1 MSDQQRLLRA
11 LMRQHLAAFAQKTFH
26 ALEPGTPYCHSWH
39 LDHLAWQLGRIADG
53 EVRRLIINVPPR
65 SMKSITVSVAFT
77 AWLLGRDPTKRILCA
92 SYASDL
98 ARKHAI
104 DTRHIME
111 SDWYR
116 ELFPRC
122 ELVARRQR
130 DTELVTTLRGGRLAF
145 GLGGALTGRGADV
158 IILDDPMK
166 ASSATSEADRRR
178 AIEYYEGTLVS
189 RLNNK
194 RRGAIVLVMQRL
206 HEADLCGHL
215 VERAREDWEVVHLPA
230 IAVEDGVFPLS
241 SRPDHVHRRR
251 CGEALQ
257 PDREP
262 RDLLEGLRRELGSRT
277 FEAQYQQTPVPAGG
291 NLIRR
296 EWLRHYRERPVTF
309 DRVVV
314 SWDTA
319 STLGETSDWSVGLV
333 WGVRDQD
340 FYLLDAVRQRVEF
353 HQLRRAVLRLHERW
367 NADVT
372 LIERTALGHAL
383 LQDLRRTSPL
393 RPILLPA
400 RLDKVAR
407 CEAQSA
413 RFEEGRVYLP
423 AEAPW
428 LGVYEAELLA
438 FPNGRHDDQVDAT
451 SYALHYLTN
460 WLRRVRPPARR
471 SRESIRGETRTRQ
484 APDVQAATAEL
495 AASVPAGAKERI
507 EDGRRIIYVPAST
520 PIPTPWEHEPPSGR
534 TIRRSVRR
542 RDGA

>member
-1 MSDQQRLLRA
+1 MSDHGRLLRA
-11 LMRQHLAAFAQKTFH
+11 LLRQNLAAFAQKTFH

-39 LDHLAWQLGRIADG
+39 LDHLAWQLGRVARG

-92 SYASDL
+92 SYAADL

-104 DTRHIME
+104 DTRHIMD
-111 SDWYR
+111 SAWFQ

-130 DTELVTTLRGGRLAF
+130 DTELLTTLKGGRLSF

-189 RLNNK
+189 RLNDK

-215 VERAREDWEVVHLPA
+215 LARAPEDWEVVHLPA
-230 IAVEDGVFPLS
+230 IAVEDGEFRLS
-241 SRPDHVHRRR
+241 DRPGHVHRRF
-251 CGEALQ
+251 CGDALQ
-257 PDREP
+257 ADREP
-262 RDLLEGLRRELGSRT
+262 CELLDGLRRELGSRT
-277 FEAQYQQTPVPAGG
+277 FEAQYQQTPTPASG

-296 EWLRHYRERPVTF
+296 EWLRSYSERPAAF
-309 DRVVV
+309 SRVVV
-314 SWDTA
+314 TWDTA
-319 STLGETSDWSVGLV
+319 STLGETSDWSVGQV
-333 WGVRDQD
+333 WGVCDQD
-340 FYLLDAVRQRVEF
+340 FYLLNVVRQRLEF
-353 HQLRRAVLRLHERW
+353 PQLRRAVLKLHADW
-367 NADVT
+367 DADVT
-372 LIERTALGHAL
+372 LIEKTALGHAL

-413 RFEEGRVYLP
+413 RFEEGRVHLP

-428 LGVYEAELLA
+428 LGAYLSELLA

-451 SYALHYLTN
+451 SYALHYLTD
-460 WLRRVRPPARR
+460 WLRRARPPVRR
-471 SRESIRGETRTRQ
+471 SRESIRPLSSRRRAVDPEIV
-484 APDVQAATAEL
+484 AAEPDALIPE
-495 AASVPAGAKERI
+495 GAKVRLVNGCRVI
-507 EDGRRIIYVPAST
+507 DVPAST
-520 PIPTPWEHEPPSGR
+520 PMPVQDAPRSSNGQT
-534 TIRRSVRR
+534 TRRSVRNR
-542 RDGA
+542 S

>member
-1 MSDQQRLLRA
+1 MSDRQRLLRA
-11 LMRQHLAAFAQKTFH
+11 LLRQNLAAFAQKTFH

-39 LDHLAWQLGRIADG
+39 LDHLAWQLGRVASG

-92 SYASDL
+92 SYAADL

-111 SDWYR
+111 SDWFR
-116 ELFPRC
+116 ELFPSC

-130 DTELVTTLRGGRLAF
+130 DVELVTTLKGGRLAF

-189 RLNNK
+189 RLNDK

-206 HEADLCGHL
+206 HEADLSGHL
-215 VERAREDWEVVHLPA
+215 LERAPEDWQVVHLPA
-230 IAVEDGVFPLS
+230 IAVEDGVFQLS
-241 SRPDHVHRRR
+241 ARPGHVHRRR
-251 CGEALQ
+251 CGDALQ

-277 FEAQYQQTPVPAGG
+277 FEAQYQQAPTPAGG

-296 EWLRHYRERPVTF
+296 EWLRFYRERPVAL
-309 DRVVV
+309 DRIIVA
-314 SWDTA
+314 WDTA

-333 WGVRDQD
+333 WGVCDQN
-340 FYLLDAVRQRVEF
+340 FYLLDAVRQRLEF
-353 HQLRRAVLRLHERW
+353 PQLRRAVLQLSERW
-367 NADVT
+367 DADVT
-372 LIERTALGHAL
+372 LIEKTALGYAL
-383 LQDLRRTSPL
+383 LQDLRRTSAL
-393 RPILLPA
+393 RPVLLPA

-413 RFEEGRVYLP
+413 RFEEGRVHLP
-423 AEAPW
+423 QEASW

-451 SYALHYLTN
+451 SYALHYLTA
-460 WLRRVRPPARR
+460 WLRRARPPARR
-471 SRESIRGETRTRQ
+471 SRESIRGPGRRSLVSESGI
-484 APDVQAATAEL
+484 AAVEPVALMTDG
-495 AASVPAGAKERI
+495 AGEERI
-507 EDGRRIIYVPAST
+507 VDGRRIIRVSAST
-520 PIPTPWEHEPPSGR
+520 QIPTENGPADVDTRAS
-534 TIRRSVRR
+534 RRWSRSR
-542 RDGA
+542 G

>member
-1 MSDQQRLLRA
+1 MSDRQRLLRA
-11 LMRQHLAAFAQKTFH
+11 LLRQNLAAFAQKTFH

-39 LDHLAWQLGRIADG
+39 LDHLAWQLGRVAGG

-77 AWLLGRDPTKRILCA
+77 AWLLGHDPTKRILCA
-92 SYASDL
+92 SYAADL

-116 ELFPRC
+116 ELFPSC

-130 DTELVTTLRGGRLAF
+130 DVELVTTLKGGRLAF

-166 ASSATSEADRRR
+166 ASSSTSEADRRR

-189 RLNNK
+189 RLNDK

-215 VERAREDWEVVHLPA
+215 LERAPEDWQLVHLPA
-230 IAVEDGVFPLS
+230 IAVEDGVFQLS
-241 SRPDHVHRRR
+241 DRPGHEHRRR
-251 CGEALQ
+251 CGDALQ

-262 RDLLEGLRRELGSRT
+262 CDLLEGLRRELGSRT
-277 FEAQYQQTPVPAGG
+277 FEAQYQQTPTPAGG

-296 EWLRHYRERPVTF
+296 EWLKLYRERPAAL
-309 DRVVV
+309 DRIVVA
-314 SWDTA
+314 WDTA

-333 WGVRDQD
+333 WGVRDQN
-340 FYLLDAVRQRVEF
+340 FYLLDVVRKRLEF
-353 HQLRRAVLRLHERW
+353 PQLRRAVLELSERW

-372 LIERTALGHAL
+372 LIEKTALGYAL
-383 LQDLRRTSPL
+383 LQDLRRTSTL
-393 RPILLPA
+393 RPVLLPA

-413 RFEEGRVYLP
+413 RFEEGRVHLP
-423 AEAPW
+423 EEASW

-438 FPNGRHDDQVDAT
+438 FPNGRYDDQVDAT
-451 SYALHYLTN
+451 SYALHHLTD
-460 WLRRVRPPARR
+460 WLRRARPPTRR
-471 SRESIRGETRTRQ
+471 SRESIRGPNRRRQ
-484 APDVQAATAEL
+484 VVDPAIAAVDPVALMIESGLAE
-495 AASVPAGAKERI
+495 ERI
-507 EDGRRIIYVPAST
+507 VDGRRTIHVSAST
-520 PIPTPWEHEPPSGR
+520 PVPTDEGR
-534 TIRRSVRR
+534 ADAATRRWSRN
-542 RDGA
+542 RDCA

>member
-1 MSDQQRLLRA
+1 MIDRQRLLRA
-11 LMRQHLAAFAQKTFH
+11 LLRQSLAAFAQKAFH

-39 LDHLAWQLGRIADG
+39 LDHLAWQLGRVAGG

-92 SYASDL
+92 SYAADL

-104 DTRHIME
+104 DTRNIME
-111 SDWYR
+111 SDWFR
-116 ELFPRC
+116 ELFPVC

-130 DTELVTTLRGGRLAF
+130 DVELVTTLKGGRLAF

-166 ASSATSEADRRR
+166 ASSSTSEADRRR

-189 RLNNK
+189 RLNDK

-215 VERAREDWEVVHLPA
+215 LERAREDWQLVHLPA
-230 IAVEDGVFPLS
+230 IAIEDGEFQLS
-241 SRPDHVHRRR
+241 DRPGHIHRRR
-251 CGEALQ
+251 CGDALQ

-262 RDLLEGLRRELGSRT
+262 CDLLEGLRRELGSRT
-277 FEAQYQQTPVPAGG
+277 FEAQYQQAPTPAGG

-296 EWLRHYRERPVTF
+296 EWLRFYREQPASL
-309 DRVVV
+309 DRIIIA
-314 SWDTA
+314 WDTA

-333 WGVRDQD
+333 WGVYDQD
-340 FYLLDAVRQRVEF
+340 FYLLDAVRQRLEF
-353 HQLRRAVLRLHERW
+353 PQLRRAVLELRERW

-372 LIERTALGHAL
+372 LIEKTALGYAL
-383 LQDLRRTSPL
+383 LQDLRRTSTL
-393 RPILLPA
+393 RPVLLPA

-423 AEAPW
+423 KEASW

-451 SYALHYLTN
+451 SYALHYLTD
-460 WLRRVRPPARR
+460 WLRRARPPVRR
-471 SRESIRGETRTRQ
+471 SRESIRRPTTSRG
-484 APDVQAATAEL
+484 AVDAVLAEVEP
-495 AASVPAGAKERI
+495 AVPFAGYVEERGANG
-507 EDGRRIIYVPAST
+507 GRVFHVPAST
-520 PIPTPWEHEPPSGR
+520 SIPAQGGPDERNGQ
-534 TIRRSVRR
+534 TIRRSVRSR
-542 RDGA
+542 L

>member
-1 MSDQQRLLRA
+1 MSDRHRLLRA
-11 LMRQHLAAFAQKTFH
+11 LLRQNLAAFAQKTFH

-39 LDHLAWQLGRIADG
+39 LDHLAWQLGRVARG

-77 AWLLGRDPTKRILCA
+77 AWILGRDPTKRILCA
-92 SYASDL
+92 SYAADL

-104 DTRHIME
+104 DTRHVME
-111 SDWYR
+111 SDWFR
-116 ELFPRC
+116 ELFPHC

-166 ASSATSEADRRR
+166 ASSATSAADRRR

-189 RLNNK
+189 RLNDK

-215 VERAREDWEVVHLPA
+215 LERAPDDWQIVHLPA
-230 IAVEDGVFPLS
+230 IAVEDGVFQLS
-241 SRPDHVHRRR
+241 DRPGHVHQRR
-251 CGEALQ
+251 CGDALQ

-262 RDLLEGLRRELGSRT
+262 CDLLDVLRRELGSRT
-277 FEAQYQQTPVPAGG
+277 FEAQYQQAPTPAGG

-296 EWLRHYRERPVTF
+296 EWLRYYRERPAALE
-309 DRVVV
+309 RIVVA
-314 SWDTA
+314 WDTA
-319 STLGETSDWSVGLV
+319 STLGETSDWSVGMV

-340 FYLLDAVRQRVEF
+340 FYLLDVIRQRLEF
-353 HQLRRAVLRLHERW
+353 PQLRRAVLELHARW
-367 NADVT
+367 EADVT
-372 LIERTALGHAL
+372 LIEKTALGYAL
-383 LQDLRRTSPL
+383 LQDLRRTSAL

-413 RFEEGRVYLP
+413 RFEEGRVHLP

-428 LGVYEAELLA
+428 LGIYEAELLA

-451 SYALHYLTN
+451 SYALHHLTD
-460 WLRRVRPPARR
+460 WLRRARPPSRR
-471 SRESIRGETRTRQ
+471 SRESIRGPSRRQ
-484 APDVQAATAEL
+484 AVDPAITEVEPMALTTESAVIEEL
-495 AASVPAGAKERI
+495 GV
-507 EDGRRIIYVPAST
+507 DGRRIIRVPAST
-520 PIPTPWEHEPPSGR
+520 PMPANEEAAGAGTR
-534 TIRRSVRR
+534 TTRRWSRNR
-542 RDGA
+542 A